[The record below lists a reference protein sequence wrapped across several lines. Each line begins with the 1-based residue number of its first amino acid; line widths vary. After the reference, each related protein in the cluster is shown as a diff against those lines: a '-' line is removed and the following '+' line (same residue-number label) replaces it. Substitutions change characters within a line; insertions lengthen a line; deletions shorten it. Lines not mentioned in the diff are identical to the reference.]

1 MPEKIY
7 FKFINKMPFEGDI
20 IERVEVEPNNVNF
33 LINLNY
39 NTSTQNLI
47 YVTTIVDFESYK
59 YSREKIQMVEQIK
72 YTSFIIDDIVY
83 EDFEIVYTE
92 DNPKVLSSK
101 KEKTIE
107 KQSIIDES
115 VVNKDILF
123 N

>member
-1 MPEKIY
+1 
-7 FKFINKMPFEGDI
+7 
-20 IERVEVEPNNVNF
+20 
-33 LINLNY
+33 
-39 NTSTQNLI
+39 
-47 YVTTIVDFESYK
+47 
-59 YSREKIQMVEQIK
+59 MVEQIK